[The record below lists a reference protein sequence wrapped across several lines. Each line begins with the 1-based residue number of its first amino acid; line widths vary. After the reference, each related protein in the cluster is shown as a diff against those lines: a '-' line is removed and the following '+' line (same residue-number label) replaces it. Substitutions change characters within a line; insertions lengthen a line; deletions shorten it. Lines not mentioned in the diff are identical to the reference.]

1 VHETIPPG
9 FPGSSGALHA
19 ARSRQEE
26 FGDLS
31 QAADNFAQALEYY
44 RAAVDELD
52 SGDAEG
58 RVRLLYKLAECA
70 RRRGDLD
77 TAFFHLRAAHAVAR
91 TLNDPLWTGRLAGRF
106 AAALTDRGSY
116 RRAARYAHLAYQLL
130 RHTTE
135 HAELGRADQYLG
147 LARLRMGDYAGARDA
162 FTSALAT
169 FRRIDSVESM
179 AMCLNNLGLVLKYLG
194 QWGEAIR
201 HMEQSLRLNEKV
213 GNYALVATNCLN
225 LGILRYRLGEWDLA
239 EEILLRARQIMLE
252 TEDVVGEARVH
263 LALGNLNRRRRQH
276 SEARTEIAAAR
287 KIAGDQRFERERV
300 LADEFE
306 SELEMEEGRYTEAAP
321 RLESALAEAR
331 KMAPAGDLTTELLN
345 RLALANLRLGQL
357 DQAEAQANEARQ
369 LTMQQGDHCERAF
382 AERTLGLIVLIR
394 GAETKAT
401 IHLGVAQRSFEELGE
416 RYELARTFFWA
427 AEIALQQ
434 NRTEMPLDSYADQLK
449 RSVALFRDLGVARLA
464 GEAALLRAR
473 IVASLGQPDQ
483 SLAEVERAAKWLRE
497 SREERAEAL
506 ALEVRREI
514 EEQYVASSIS
524 ISNEF
529 RALEEAN
536 QLFREAD
543 DVHSVLSSTVRL
555 AVENSGGDRGFV
567 AFASGGGRL
576 DVVATH
582 NLGTE
587 RARKILSAVDRASG
601 RDLSNGVPLFASRV
615 AADPR
620 FHADLSRNL
629 SGVFSLV
636 VVPLSFPSQAVGLVY
651 VDRLNDNLR
660 GAFNQRELN
669 LLAVLGQS
677 AAVPLVEAQRSVLL
691 EENLA
696 LKQQLNPTPGLER
709 VVTQSSEVNEI
720 LTLLAKVGDSNATI
734 LLQGETGTGKGLLAQ
749 SVHEVSP
756 RGQGPFVAVN
766 CAALP
771 ESLLESELFGH
782 VKGAFT
788 GADRDKTGLFREA
801 EGGTIFLDEV
811 EKISESMQAKL
822 LQVLDRR
829 EIRPVGATKL
839 NKVDVRIV
847 CATNV
852 DLKAR
857 IAEGKFLEDL
867 YYRMN
872 DIAVTVP
879 PLRDRREDIPLLTD
893 HFLRLFGRQMDKP
906 VPELAREVRRILLEH
921 EWRGNVRELEKT
933 IKRLVVLWDG
943 EGKAEPD
950 LLPLEIREAH
960 SNDGDAPEGYEL
972 RSHIERIERRLIG
985 EALET
990 SQWNKSQAA
999 RMLGVSYPTLL
1010 SKIRGL
1016 KIDRRKRIGG

>member
-9 FPGSSGALHA
+9 FPGSSGAVPA
-19 ARSRQEE
+19 SRSRQEE

-44 RAAVDELD
+44 RAALDELE
-52 SGDAEG
+52 SGDAEDK
-58 RVRLLYKLAECA
+58 VRLLYKMSECA

-77 TAFFHLRAAHAVAR
+77 TALFHLRAAHEASR
-91 TLNDPLWTGRLAGRF
+91 PLNDPLWTGRLAGRY

-169 FRRIDSVESM
+169 FRRIDALESM

-263 LALGNLNRRRRQH
+263 LALGNLYRRRRQH
-276 SEARTEIAAAR
+276 EAARKEIEAAR
-287 KIAGDQRFERERV
+287 KIAIDQRFQRERV

-306 SELEMEEGRYTEAAP
+306 GELEMAEGNFADAAP
-321 RLESALAEAR
+321 RLEHALAEAR
-331 KMAPAGDLTTELLN
+331 KMAPAGDLTTEILN
-345 RLALANLRLGQL
+345 RLALAYLRLEKL
-357 DQAEAQANEARQ
+357 DEAEALAGEARK
-369 LTMQQGDHCERAF
+369 LTLQQGDQCERAF
-382 AERTLGLIVLIR
+382 AERTLGLVNLTR
-394 GAETKAT
+394 GADSQAT
-401 IHLGVAQRSFEELGE
+401 LHLGVAQRSFEELGE
-416 RYELARTFFWA
+416 RHELSRTFFWA
-427 AEIALQQ
+427 AEIAHARSGKDAPREL
-434 NRTEMPLDSYADQLK
+434 YADHLK
-449 RSVALFRDLGVARLA
+449 RSVALFRDLGVTRMA

-473 IVASLGQPDQ
+473 MLAGLGLPDQ
-483 SLAEVERAAKWLRE
+483 SLAEVERACKWLRE
-497 SREERAEAL
+497 SREGDVEEMAL
-506 ALEVRREI
+506 SVRREI

-524 ISNEF
+524 VSNEF

-620 FHADLSRNL
+620 FHAELSRNL

-636 VVPLSFPSQAVGLVY
+636 VVPLSFPSQAIGMVY

-669 LLAVLGQS
+669 LLAVLAQS

-709 VVTQSSEVNEI
+709 VVTQSSEMFEI
-720 LTLLAKVGDSNATI
+720 MSLLAKVGDSNATI

-749 SVHEVSP
+749 SVQRGHAEQRDVRDHESAGQGGGFERHHPAAGRDRNRQGAAGPERSRDLLAPRRALRGGQLRGPAGDPARERALRPRERGLHGGRPRQGGALP
-756 RGQGPFVAVN
+756 RGQQRHH
-766 CAALP
+766 LP
-771 ESLLESELFGH
+771 G
-782 VKGAFT
+782 
-788 GADRDKTGLFREA
+788 
-801 EGGTIFLDEV
+801 
-811 EKISESMQAKL
+811 
-822 LQVLDRR
+822 
-829 EIRPVGATKL
+829 
-839 NKVDVRIV
+839 
-847 CATNV
+847 
-852 DLKAR
+852 
-857 IAEGKFLEDL
+857 
-867 YYRMN
+867 
-872 DIAVTVP
+872 
-879 PLRDRREDIPLLTD
+879 
-893 HFLRLFGRQMDKP
+893 
-906 VPELAREVRRILLEH
+906 
-921 EWRGNVRELEKT
+921 
-933 IKRLVVLWDG
+933 
-943 EGKAEPD
+943 
-950 LLPLEIREAH
+950 
-960 SNDGDAPEGYEL
+960 
-972 RSHIERIERRLIG
+972 
-985 EALET
+985 
-990 SQWNKSQAA
+990 
-999 RMLGVSYPTLL
+999 
-1010 SKIRGL
+1010 
-1016 KIDRRKRIGG
+1016 